1 MTCSRCGLCCTSTRG
16 ERLVVCEYLE
26 HTVLGEPN
34 GTQCRVYADR
44 YHLMPIRMLD
54 DTGEFVRQTRCV
66 MGMDAVTAVIAKKGL
81 GSRCSLTD
89 TPRT

>member
-1 MTCSRCGLCCTSTRG
+1 
-16 ERLVVCEYLE
+16 
-26 HTVLGEPN
+26 
-34 GTQCRVYADR
+34 
-44 YHLMPIRMLD
+44 MPIRMLD